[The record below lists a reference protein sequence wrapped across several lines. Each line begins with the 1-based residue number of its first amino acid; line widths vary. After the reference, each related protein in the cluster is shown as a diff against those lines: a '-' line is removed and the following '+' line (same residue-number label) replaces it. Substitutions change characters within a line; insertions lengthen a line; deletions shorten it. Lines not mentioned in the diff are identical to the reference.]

1 MTFFS
6 FWLKLLGL
14 IFLFT
19 IMDDQISWWS
29 RLRKYIIGALVT
41 GAACAGVFASGS
53 AEVAAHGSS
62 AFSIASGIFMTL
74 VMFLVITLVATEKV
88 HRTLVVFFI
97 AASLLFLNYTF
108 GHFIPALQFLTL
120 DQAFWAIDGEV
131 IALLVSMMMIVWVL
145 SQTRVF
151 EWMAVKLFEYSKGSI
166 KILFFSFFIITAVL
180 SAFLDNVTTIFLI
193 VPVAISIARIFDF
206 NPVRFVIPMI
216 IASNLWGTATLIG
229 DPPNIMIGSYA
240 NLSFNAFITNL
251 GFPVVVISL
260 IIAASMYLMMRWELS
275 KVKKIE
281 NFEQTLKEMKKKY
294 KIKHK
299 KLLIASLT
307 VLALVIIFF
316 FLHGFFHMPAAV
328 PAIMGA
334 ALLMLIRDRLIR
346 RKFGKCEESKEM
358 MEQRIH
364 ETFSR
369 DVEWLVIGFFI
380 FLFMIVGAVEHTWVL
395 DLAANLIQTQFG
407 DNLLVCALAILWIS
421 AIFSAFLDNIPFTAV
436 MLPVVANLIG
446 FFALQGIDASFLW
459 WSLAFGACL
468 GGNGT
473 LIGASANLVAA
484 GLLEKEKIHLS
495 FMEYFK
501 LGFPLMLLQVAMASV
516 AIYFMFLG
524 TLG

>member
-1 MTFFS
+1 MED
-6 FWLKLLGL
+6 GVA
-14 IFLFT
+14 
-19 IMDDQISWWS
+19 WWS
-29 RLRKYIIGALVT
+29 RVRKLIIAALLWW
-41 GAACAGVFASGS
+41 AMCAGVFASGS

-62 AFSIASGIFMTL
+62 AFSIISGIFMTL

-97 AASLLFLNYTF
+97 AASLLFLNYTL
-108 GHFIPALQFLTL
+108 GHFVPALQFLSL
-120 DQAFWAIDGEV
+120 GQAFGAIDGEV

-151 EWMAVKLFEYSKGSI
+151 EWLAVKLFEYSRWNI
-166 KILFFSFFIITAVL
+166 VILFFSFFFITAVL

-193 VPVAISIARIFDF
+193 VPVAISISKIFEI

-216 IASNLWGTATLIG
+216 IASNLWGAATLIG
-229 DPPNIMIGSYA
+229 DPPNIMIWSYA
-240 NLSFNAFITNL
+240 GLSFNSFISNL
-251 GFPVVVISL
+251 GFPIVVMSI
-260 IIAASMYLMMRWELS
+260 IIAVSMYVLMKGELS
-275 KVKKIE
+275 RVKKIE
-281 NFEQTLKEMKKKY
+281 DFDATLKEMKKTY

-299 KLLIASLT
+299 KLLISSLL
-307 VLALVIIFF
+307 VLTLVIIFF

-328 PAIMGA
+328 PAVMGA

-346 RKFGKCEESKEM
+346 RKFWKCHESKEM

-369 DVEWLVIGFFI
+369 DVEWLVIWFFI
-380 FLFMIVGAVEHTWVL
+380 FLFMIVGAVEHTGLL
-395 DLAANLIQTQFG
+395 DLVAQSIQDTFG

-436 MLPVVANLIG
+436 MLPVVASLIE
-446 FFALQGIDASFLW
+446 FYTVQGIEANFLW
-459 WSLAFGACL
+459 WTLAFGACL

-473 LIGASANLVAA
+473 LIGSSANLVAA

-495 FMEYFK
+495 FLEYFK
-501 LGFPLMLLQVAMASV
+501 LWFPLMLLQVAMASV
-516 AIYFMFLG
+516 AVYVMYIWSLS
-524 TLG
+524 

>member
-1 MTFFS
+1 ME
-6 FWLKLLGL
+6 
-14 IFLFT
+14 
-19 IMDDQISWWS
+19 DQVSWWL
-29 RLRKYIIGALVT
+29 RLKRLIIGCVLGTIICSV
-41 GAACAGVFASGS
+41 GVFASGS
-53 AEVAAHGSS
+53 AEVVAHGSS
-62 AFSIASGIFMTL
+62 AFSIASWLFMTL

-108 GHFIPALQFLTL
+108 GHFIPALQFLSL
-120 DQAFWAIDGEV
+120 DTAFGSIDGEV

-151 EWMAVKLFEYSKGSI
+151 EWLAVKLFELSRGNI
-166 KILFFSFFIITAVL
+166 TILFFSFFVITAIL

-193 VPVAISIARIFDF
+193 VPVAVSISRIFEI

-240 NLSFNAFITNL
+240 GLSFNAFITNL
-251 GFPVVVISL
+251 GFPVIVISG
-260 IIAASMYLMMRWELS
+260 IIAVTIYLMMRGELS
-275 KVKKIE
+275 RVKKIE
-281 NFEQTLKEMKKKY
+281 DFDATLKEMKVKY

-299 KLLIASLT
+299 KLLISSLI

-316 FLHGFFHMPAAV
+316 FLHGYFHMPAAV
-328 PAIMGA
+328 PAIMWA
-334 ALLMLIRDRLIR
+334 ALLMLLRDRLIR
-346 RKFGKCEESKEM
+346 RKFGKSHESKEL

-380 FLFMIVGAVEHTWVL
+380 FLFMIVWAVEHTGLL
-395 DLAANLIQTQFG
+395 DLVAELIQHKFW
-407 DNLLVCALAILWIS
+407 DNLLICALAILWIS

-436 MLPVVANLIG
+436 MLTVVANLIV
-446 FFALQGIDASFLW
+446 FYTEQGIEANFLW
-459 WSLAFGACL
+459 WALAFGACL

-484 GLLEKEKIHLS
+484 GLLEKEKCHLS
-495 FMEYFK
+495 FMEYFRI
-501 LGFPLMLLQVAMASV
+501 GFPLMIFQVALASV
-516 AIYFMFLG
+516 AIYVMFLG
-524 TLG
+524 SLV